1 MAHALPPEG
10 NWLMNRPTVKA
21 SPHDAL
27 KTVHRLLRCKKTQE
41 LIVKGFSIKCTLSVL
56 TARQQEKNI
65 VGSARRDVFMAV
77 ARIIVVSLTAFIVQ
91 F

>member
-1 MAHALPPEG
+1 
-10 NWLMNRPTVKA
+10 MNQPTVKA

-56 TARQQEKNI
+56 TARQLGKNI
-65 VGSARRDVFMAV
+65 VDDVQRDILASVPRV
-77 ARIIVVSLTAFIVQ
+77 IVVNLTAFIVL